1 MKSIHTALNGIGA
14 DCCPGNPPP
23 MSSKVMS
30 NPMSMARSKT
40 LRACLMATAKASASS
55 HPLPTWKL

>member
-1 MKSIHTALNGIGA
+1 MYCYMKSIHTALNGIGA

-40 LRACLMATAKASASS
+40 LRAC
-55 HPLPTWKL
+55 